1 MRPSINQSLGFRR
14 NVECAIRS
22 LRSRYSTDCSTNTKN
37 VFARLWAAKS
47 RSQLLRTSATLL
59 LVAAFSVEYGTRS
72 EANAYTRPFEQVDS
86 SSFASGSVMLSI
98 VGKTTQEPDPVARF
112 DKLATLIRD
121 NHIKEAEAQLT
132 KILNAQPNHP
142 VALNLMGT
150 IRAKQGRVNEAE
162 DLFLRAIRSDNQYVG
177 ARMNLAYVYLLQ
189 RAHEKAIGQLNEVVK
204 LEPDN
209 SEAIE
214 KLAELLLSQKRLD
227 ECISLIEQQR
237 KSRAISPTL
246 LVILGDAY
254 QLKGAQKEAEEAYLS
269 ALEGRLDNAAAL
281 FGLAQLSYSKGETRE
296 TAIYLA
302 RVSTL
307 SADSKSPEFLY
318 SFALLALRVGM
329 IDDAKSALEK
339 CLNLRPNDPLY
350 VLALGIAW
358 LRRGDMFEAEKLF
371 RRVIAL
377 QPNSFQG
384 QLHLGYALLNQR
396 KYPEAREWLEKSAK
410 LNTSMPEVFYYLGLV
425 AQGQNDDAKAIEFFE
440 KAVRTLPSYAYARV
454 ALGSS
459 YMKLKDY
466 TRAKQEL
473 ETAVK
478 LDPEEPT
485 AHYNLALLY
494 ARLKD
499 PERAQ
504 EQMRIVDKLKAKG
517 ISNDGGVVV
526 VPPTSPPH

>member
-1 MRPSINQSLGFRR
+1 MIKTA
-14 NVECAIRS
+14 V
-22 LRSRYSTDCSTNTKN
+22 T
-37 VFARLWAAKS
+37 V
-47 RSQLLRTSATLL
+47 L
-59 LVAAFSVEYGTRS
+59 LVVVFLGQYGTWRRTVACTETVQRVES
-72 EANAYTRPFEQVDS
+72 NTFSQGAGVVAQKQDAVEQFEHL
-86 SSFASGSVMLSI
+86 AS
-98 VGKTTQEPDPVARF
+98 
-112 DKLATLIRD
+112 LIRED
-121 NHIKEAEAQLT
+121 RIKEAEAQLT
-132 KILNAQPNHP
+132 RILNAKPNHP

-162 DLFLRAIRSDNQYVG
+162 GLFLRAIRSDNQFVG
-177 ARMNLAYVYLLQ
+177 AHMNLAYIYLLQ
-189 RAHEKAIGQLNEVVK
+189 RAPEKAIGQLKDVIG

-209 SEAIE
+209 SEATE
-214 KLAELLLSQKRLD
+214 KLADLLLSQKQLD
-227 ECISLIEQQR
+227 ECIRLIEQQR
-237 KSRAISPTL
+237 KSRSISPTL
-246 LVILGDAY
+246 LVTLGDAY
-254 QLKGAQKEAEEAYLS
+254 LAKGAQKEAEEAYLA
-269 ALEGRLDNAAAL
+269 ALEGRLENGGAL

-296 TAIYLA
+296 TSVYLA

-307 SADSKSPEFLY
+307 SADSESPEFLY
-318 SFALLALRVGM
+318 KFALLALRVGM
-329 IDDAKSALEK
+329 IDEAKAALEK
-339 CLNLRPNDPLY
+339 CLKLRPNDPLY

-371 RRVIAL
+371 RRVIDL

-384 QLHLGYALLNQR
+384 QLHLGYVLLNQR
-396 KYPEAREWLEKSAK
+396 KYVEAREWLEKSAK
-410 LNTSMPEVFYYLGLV
+410 LNTAMPEVYYYLGLV
-425 AQGQNDDAKAIEFFE
+425 AQEQNDNAKAIELFE
-440 KAVRTLPSYAYARV
+440 KAVRILPSYAYARI

-517 ISNDGGVVV
+517 ISSDGGVVV
-526 VPPTSPPH
+526 LPPTSPPQ

>member
-1 MRPSINQSLGFRR
+1 MEALDLTLSVDSLLLGGKHKMTRL
-14 NVECAIRS
+14 IR
-22 LRSRYSTDCSTNTKN
+22 T
-37 VFARLWAAKS
+37 
-47 RSQLLRTSATLL
+47 ATLL
-59 LVAAFSVEYGTRS
+59 LVGVFSNQNVLSNETTAITKTRQLVKSSRVAPYSMVQTAPQKQDTVEQ
-72 EANAYTRPFEQVDS
+72 FEH
-86 SSFASGSVMLSI
+86 
-98 VGKTTQEPDPVARF
+98 
-112 DKLATLIRD
+112 LAQLIRED
-121 NHIKEAEAQLT
+121 RIKDAEARLT
-132 KILNAQPNHP
+132 TILNAKPNHP
-142 VALNLMGT
+142 IALNLMGT
-150 IRAKQGRVNEAE
+150 IRAKQGRMNEAE
-162 DLFLRAIRSDNQYVG
+162 GLFLRAIRSDNQYVG
-177 ARMNLAYVYLLQ
+177 ARMNLAYVYLIQ
-189 RAHEKAIGQLNEVVK
+189 RFPEKAIGQLSEIIK
-204 LEPDN
+204 LEPEN

-214 KLAELLLSQKRLD
+214 KLADLLLSQKRLD

-237 KSRAISPTL
+237 KSRTNSSSL

-269 ALEGRLDNAAAL
+269 ALEGRLENAAAL
-281 FGLAQLSYSKGETRE
+281 LGLAQLSYSKGEARE

-307 SADSKSPEFLY
+307 TAESKSAEFLY
-318 SFALLALRVGM
+318 RFALLALRVGM
-329 IDDAKSALEK
+329 IDEAKSALEK

-371 RRVIAL
+371 RRVLTL
-377 QPNSFQG
+377 QPTSFQG
-384 QLHLGYALLNQR
+384 QLHLGYVLLNQR
-396 KYPEAREWLEKSAK
+396 KYAEAREWLEKSAK
-410 LNTSMPEVFYYLGLV
+410 LNTSIPEVFYYLGLV
-425 AQGQNDDAKAIEFFE
+425 AQGQNDDAKAIELFE
-440 KAVRTLPSYAYARV
+440 KAVRTLPSYAYARI

-466 TRAKQEL
+466 ARAKEEL

-485 AHYNLALLY
+485 GHYNLALLY

-517 ISNDGGVVV
+517 ISTDGGVVV
-526 VPPTSPPH
+526 LPPTTPPQ